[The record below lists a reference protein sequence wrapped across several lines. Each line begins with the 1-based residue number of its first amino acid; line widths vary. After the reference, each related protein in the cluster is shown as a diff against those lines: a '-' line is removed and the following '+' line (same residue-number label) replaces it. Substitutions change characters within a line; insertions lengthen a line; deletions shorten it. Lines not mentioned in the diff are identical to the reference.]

1 MSAAHAQR
9 PDPAVS
15 EADFARSVGLD
26 AAAEARLEIF
36 RTMLVDWN
44 ARINLVGASTL
55 ADFRQRHVIDSA
67 QLIRYAP
74 RAKTWADLGAGA
86 GLPGLVLAILL
97 KDQPAAHV
105 HLVES
110 LAKRCRFL
118 DAVAKTLDLPVSI
131 HNARAE
137 SLDLWVDVVTA
148 RACAPLTRLLGFA
161 APYFKRGAHGLFLKS
176 QEVEAEMAQA
186 RETWNFEARIDPS
199 FSDPRGRVLAV
210 ERLTRAR

>member
-9 PDPAVS
+9 PDPAPS
-15 EADFARSVGLD
+15 EADFAASVGLD
-26 AAAEARLEIF
+26 AAAEARLDIF

-67 QLIRYAP
+67 QLLLYAP
-74 RAKTWADLGAGA
+74 DAKTWADLGAGA

-97 KDQPAAHV
+97 KDKPGAHV

-118 DAVAKTLDLPVSI
+118 AAVAQALDLPVTI

-148 RACAPLTRLLGFA
+148 RACAPLSRLLGFA

-176 QEVEAEMAQA
+176 QEVEAEMAEA
-186 RETWNFEARIDPS
+186 RKTWNFEARIHPS
-199 FSDPRGRVLAV
+199 FSDPRGRVVAI

>member
-9 PDPAVS
+9 PDPALT
-15 EADFARSVGLD
+15 EADFAQSVGLD
-26 AAAEARLEIF
+26 AAAEARLDIF

-44 ARINLVGASTL
+44 TRINLVGASTL

-67 QLIRYAP
+67 QLLLYAP
-74 RAKTWADLGAGA
+74 DAKTWADLGAGG

-97 KDQPAAHV
+97 KDKPGVHV

-110 LAKRCRFL
+110 LSKRCRFL
-118 DAVAKTLDLPVSI
+118 AAVVQALDLPATV
-131 HNARAE
+131 HNGRAE

-176 QEVEAEMAQA
+176 REVETEMAEA
-186 RETWNFEARIDPS
+186 RKTWNFDARIDPS
-199 FSDPRGRVLAV
+199 FSDPRGRVVAI